1 MKLLFCSLSALLL
14 ISGCASAP
22 PPWYRGFL
30 DPLVDYYDQ
39 GTGGGS
45 TIEQADRNAQIALV
59 GFQQGIEIKSIT
71 DNEVKSFRRNQDE
84 LIVEVATS
92 RGVQQVNGRL
102 PAGSYIAEHWKD
114 DKGYW
119 WSFAV
124 YEKPGRERLIRGL
137 SSGRLQTARL
147 RSAVPGWAQMT
158 KGQQSRGWKIVGL
171 EAGALV
177 GWTTLE
183 LLQRDYKNRRDRSRT
198 ASRYDY
204 YDQWANRFFWGG
216 MAAGSLAGVTYLY
229 NVLDGL
235 FSVPPSYRLMLSQ
248 LSWGIET
255 RHGDHPQLTLYFP
268 LNR

>member
-1 MKLLFCSLSALLL
+1 MKLRFCSLSALLL

-22 PPWYRGFL
+22 PPWHRGFL
-30 DPLVDYYDQ
+30 DPLADYYDQ

-59 GFQQGIEIKSIT
+59 GFQQGIEIKSVT

-84 LIVEVATS
+84 LIVEVVTN
-92 RGVQQVNGRL
+92 RGVQQVNGKFL
-102 PAGSYIAEHWKD
+102 AGSYIAEHWKD
-114 DKGYW
+114 RKGYW

-171 EAGALV
+171 EVGALV

-183 LLQRDYKNRRDRSRT
+183 TLQRDYKDRRDRSRT
-198 ASRYDY
+198 GARYDY
-204 YDQWANRFFWGG
+204 YDKWANRFFWGG
-216 MAAGSLAGVTYLY
+216 MAAGSLAGVVYIY
-229 NVLDGL
+229 NVIDGIFTVPPTYRLLLSHLSWDFRRSLDGN
-235 FSVPPSYRLMLSQ
+235 PM
-248 LSWGIET
+248 
-255 RHGDHPQLTLYFP
+255 LTLRYP
-268 LNR
+268 ISR